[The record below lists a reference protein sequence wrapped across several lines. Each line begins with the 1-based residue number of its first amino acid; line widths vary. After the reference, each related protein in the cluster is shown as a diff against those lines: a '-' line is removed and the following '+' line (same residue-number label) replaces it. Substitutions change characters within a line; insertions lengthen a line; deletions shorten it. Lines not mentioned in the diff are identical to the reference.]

1 MGSPI
6 VGYVS
11 ILLFLS
17 DDALNGQKK
26 ELVRLVLRS
35 HFGPVVDGKVML
47 EIAGLRNLPVEQ
59 GVFLLFRQS
68 VFHLY
73 DAIDLHAGASPFVH
87 K

>member
-17 DDALNGQKK
+17 NDALNGQKK

-35 HFGPVVDGKVML
+35 HLGPVVNGQVML
-47 EIAGLRNLPVEQ
+47 EVAGLGNLPVEQ

-68 VFHLY
+68 VFDPY